1 MIDLVLTVICST
13 TIALIL
19 KHNDRQSGNI
29 LLLLSAN
36 YFVATLIGLLI
47 WGSQSTRIFNWQ
59 PVLFGVILGGLFVFS
74 FFAFAKAV
82 AAAGTALAT
91 VSARLSVIIP
101 VLCSILFFGENPHLK
116 DWLGFLLTFVTLF
129 FFYKSL
135 ASNSQKK
142 LRLEDY
148 LFILAVLVGIGIN
161 DFSMKIFNEWRP
173 ESELG
178 LFLLSIFFSAF
189 IYTIILVY
197 LKKIKFSKPTII
209 RGAALGIP
217 NIFSTFFLI
226 GALKALPAIMVYPT
240 VNISVIILTAL
251 AAAELW
257 RETPNKPGIAALV
270 SGSLAIV
277 LLV

>member
-1 MIDLVLTVICST
+1 MFDLIFTVLCST

-19 KHNDRQSGNI
+19 KQNDRQSGNI

-36 YFVATLIGLLI
+36 YFVATVIGLI
-47 WGSQSTRIFNWQ
+47 VWGSQSTKIFSWQ
-59 PVLFGVILGGLFVFS
+59 PVLFGALLGGLFVFS

-101 VLCSILFFGENPHLK
+101 VIFSIIFFGENPDPK
-116 DWLGFLLTFVTLF
+116 NWIGFLLTLVTIF

-135 ASNSQKK
+135 GSNSQKK
-142 LRLEDY
+142 LRLENY
-148 LFILAVLVGIGIN
+148 FFILAVLVGIGIN

-173 ESELG
+173 ESETG
-178 LFLLSIFFSAF
+178 LFLLSIFFFAF
-189 IYTIILVY
+189 IYSILIVAMQ
-197 LKKIKFSKPTII
+197 KIKFSKATLV
-209 RGAALGIP
+209 RGAVLGIP

-226 GALKALPAIMVYPT
+226 GALKALPAIRVYPT

-251 AAAELW
+251 AAAGLW
-257 RETPNKPGIAALV
+257 RETLNRPGIAALV